1 MTTETKHPIAI
12 LDWSL
17 RVECPKCEEENDLAG
32 VKHDAENN
40 IGLHI
45 FTNAWDK
52 LNGHEVTCEHC
63 GHEFTIEKVEY

>member
-1 MTTETKHPIAI
+1 MTQEQRPTAL

-17 RVECPKCEEENDLAG
+17 RVDCPACDEGNDLASG
-32 VKHDAENN
+32 EHDSEHD
-40 IGLHI
+40 ISRHI

-52 LNGHEVTCEHC
+52 LSGWEVICEHC